1 MEQLQ
6 HEEIQRSLGRIEGK
20 LDGLNK
26 RIDVSN
32 GRLIKHEQ
40 DLNKLK
46 TGQTILK
53 TKAAIFAA
61 GGALIVLIVFEYV
74 KFQFG
79 Q

>member
-6 HEEIQRSLGRIEGK
+6 HEEIQHSLGRIEGK